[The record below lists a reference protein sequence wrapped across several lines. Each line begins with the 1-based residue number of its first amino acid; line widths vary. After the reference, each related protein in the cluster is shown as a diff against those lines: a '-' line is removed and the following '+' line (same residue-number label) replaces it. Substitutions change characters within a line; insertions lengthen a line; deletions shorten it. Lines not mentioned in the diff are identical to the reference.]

1 MAKESRYMVRFDSMV
16 AKRIE
21 NRAQERGMSVA
32 EYIRTTVERDLHE
45 GGSADALAPV
55 NAKVSLVTGIMLR
68 QVVDHIFG
76 AEAGKRIEAAAQESA
91 DAMIAAKRS

>member
-1 MAKESRYMVRFDSMV
+1 MAKESRYMVRFDPMV

-45 GGSADALAPV
+45 GGSALAPV

-91 DAMIAAKRS
+91 DAMIAAKRN